1 MAYSPQEQIAFL
13 QPLVEPV
20 QPEDTMAEAGR
31 KILLRELVR
40 MLQHEQGSRSGDDI
54 EDVHDMR
61 VAIRRTRSA
70 MRLLKPYLKGKAIR
84 PYNRGLRHLGWVLG
98 EVRDLD
104 VMIENLKTYQTA
116 LDAEAAAAFQL
127 VIDELDQRRA
137 LARDALNEYLD
148 AKAYRRF
155 IRDYS
160 DFLTQPMREGRHAA
174 NGAVAPYQVRHVL
187 PAMIYDRLAAVRA
200 YDTVLP
206 EANAGTLHALRIEF
220 KRLRYTLS
228 LFSDVLGSS
237 AEEFVDTIKAI
248 QDHLGHLNDSS
259 VARARLEGL
268 ADDPEASYADV
279 LAGYLAHLE
288 AHEAELKAGFA
299 EVWQRFNSRKVQQK
313 LATAVLALR

>member
-1 MAYSPQEQIAFL
+1 
-13 QPLVEPV
+13 
-20 QPEDTMAEAGR
+20 MAEAGR
-31 KILLRELVR
+31 KILLKELMR
-40 MLQHEQGSRSGDDI
+40 MLQHEQGSRTGEDI

-70 MRLLKPYLKGKAIR
+70 MRLLKPYLKAKAIR

-104 VMIENLKTYQTA
+104 VMIENLKAYQQT
-116 LDAEAAAAFQL
+116 LDPEQAAAFQL
-127 VIDELDQRRA
+127 VIDELDRRRA
-137 LARDALNEYLD
+137 LAREALNEYLD

-160 DFLTQPMREGRHAA
+160 AFLLQPMHNSFHPAD
-174 NGAVAPYQVRHVL
+174 GAVAPYQVRHVL

-206 EANAGTLHALRIEF
+206 EANAATLHALRIEF

-228 LFSDVLGSS
+228 LFSDVLGPQ
-237 AEEFVDTIKAI
+237 AEEFVETIKGI

-268 ADDPEASYADV
+268 ADDPEAPYAEA

-288 AHEAELKAGFA
+288 THENGLKDGFA
-299 EVWQRFNSRKVQQK
+299 EVWERFNSRKVQQK